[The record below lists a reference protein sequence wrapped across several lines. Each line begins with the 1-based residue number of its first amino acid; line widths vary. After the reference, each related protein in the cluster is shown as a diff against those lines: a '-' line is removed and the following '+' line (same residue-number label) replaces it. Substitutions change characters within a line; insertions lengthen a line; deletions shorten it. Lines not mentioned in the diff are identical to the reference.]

1 MSKLINYDLYFIHIP
16 KNGGTSFEKQF
27 CNNHVGHV
35 SITKLPEEIR
45 NKTIAIV
52 RNPYSRVFSIYNYAK
67 LEKSYWHSNDGTTPY
82 SINPL
87 YNYCSTHTFEEFVKD
102 LCVNNKFGNITHC
115 KQQYSWIL
123 TPDGTIVSKIV
134 KLENINDELSDILK
148 TKVNLIK
155 INSSNNN
162 NNNYNEYFTE
172 ELKEYVYKKYKSDFK
187 LFNYDF

>member
-1 MSKLINYDLYFIHIP
+1 M
-16 KNGGTSFEKQF
+16 TS
-27 CNNHVGHV
+27 
-35 SITKLPEEIR
+35 
-45 NKTIAIV
+45 
-52 RNPYSRVFSIYNYAK
+52 
-67 LEKSYWHSNDGTTPY
+67 
-82 SINPL
+82 
-87 YNYCSTHTFEEFVKD
+87 
-102 LCVNNKFGNITHC
+102 HC